1 MTLSSSH
8 STSAGAQLASIPEL
22 VGAIFINLTIID
34 LVRVQQVCRRWRD
47 CVRNV
52 SGLQPALY
60 KRAISIT
67 PGDNPHFEDADVHT
81 YSNVLYTES
90 ETLSQHLNA
99 IGSQLSREVLELIMP
114 NQIDC
119 KRKLDSD
126 APESEVLHN
135 YRSSQELLQY
145 RFSWQPGNTDQQRET
160 WPENATSAFCKN
172 CKVIHSKFRW
182 QNLHSLLRIL
192 EHTPYV
198 CVDGDGPN
206 ISLHHVSQLSET
218 ADLRTWFKLFQKSMD
233 VCEYVHHLF
242 RIAKRSKLH
251 NDSLIQPLCSLLQTE
266 YLERTPDSRQHWSR
280 RIQHTSVRNCYVRIA
295 CEAYTNFVHQ
305 S

>member
-1 MTLSSSH
+1 
-8 STSAGAQLASIPEL
+8 
-22 VGAIFINLTIID
+22 
-34 LVRVQQVCRRWRD
+34 
-47 CVRNV
+47 
-52 SGLQPALY
+52 
-60 KRAISIT
+60 
-67 PGDNPHFEDADVHT
+67 
-81 YSNVLYTES
+81 
-90 ETLSQHLNA
+90 
-99 IGSQLSREVLELIMP
+99 LELIMP

-172 CKVIHSKFRW
+172 CKVIRSKFRW
-182 QNLHSLLRIL
+182 QNLDPLLRIL

-198 CVDGDGPN
+198 CVDGDGPS

-218 ADLRTWFKLFQKSMD
+218 ADLRTRL
-233 VCEYVHHLF
+233 
-242 RIAKRSKLH
+242 
-251 NDSLIQPLCSLLQTE
+251 
-266 YLERTPDSRQHWSR
+266 DSRQHWSR

-295 CEAYTNFVHQ
+295 CETYTNFVHQ
-305 S
+305 P